1 MSEMMICPDKECFK
15 ATGCYNG
22 EPHKKEKTC
31 RIVNEVTNCPA
42 CVPYEPEKIN
52 IDSIEARKLM
62 AKTVEDFE
70 KANKP
75 EYTLALIPND
85 IIVEVRYP
93 HNATC
98 YDCQHKF
105 KVINPE
111 KLAEKLV
118 GVHYTIALLRP
129 TSKDYLNAFL
139 GAIYEY
145 MESIDA
151 QNKE

>member
-1 MSEMMICPDKECFK
+1 MAEMICPKAKECK
-15 ATGCYNG
+15 LEGCYHFKDK
-22 EPHKKEKTC
+22 HKEDNSCHDFTRC
-31 RIVNEVTNCPA
+31 GISPA

-111 KLAEKLV
+111 KLAE
-118 GVHYTIALLRP
+118 
-129 TSKDYLNAFL
+129 
-139 GAIYEY
+139 AIYDLIAPHIDIEEVVQVDIKIKQAISEY
-145 MESIDA
+145 MEA
-151 QNKE
+151 QHESK